1 MTVRDASTRW
11 TGDLQ
16 TGSGVTTLDS
26 SGTAQFG
33 VTFPQRV
40 GEPEGSTSPEELIAA
55 AHSAC
60 FSMALSGGL
69 GRAGTPPTSLT
80 VSAEV
85 EIDKVD
91 GALLI
96 TAVRLTVDGV
106 VPGSTQEAF
115 AAAAAEAKAGCPVS
129 KALAGVPSIT
139 VEATLLPA

>member
-16 TGSGVTTLDS
+16 TGSGITTLDS
-26 SGTAQFG
+26 SGTAQFA

-40 GEPEGSTSPEELIAA
+40 GEPEGATSPEELIAA

-85 EIDKVD
+85 ELDRVD
-91 GALLI
+91 GQLTI
-96 TAVRLTVDGV
+96 TAVRLHVDGV
-106 VPGSTQEAF
+106 VPGMNQSEF
-115 AAAAAEAKAGCPVS
+115 AAAADEAKGGCPVS
-129 KALAGVPSIT
+129 RALAGVPSIS
-139 VEATLLPA
+139 VEATLLTG